1 MSKQFKISFQNYSV
15 SALITNEYM
24 NEDPIIIIMHMDD
37 IDMEMKYWI
46 RLERRSRD
54 LEMEGVSKDSVWG
67 DVT

>member
-1 MSKQFKISFQNYSV
+1 
-15 SALITNEYM
+15 M